1 MLYGILIV
9 IQVLISVLLVVVI
22 LMQAAK
28 GGGLAGIAGGLT
40 SSPVFGG
47 RGAATFLSRA
57 TTTLAVLFMLNC
69 LGLAVL
75 SKSATTPRSV
85 TQSESVQPMSP
96 VPTPGEEALQTEPG
110 AVPSDEGA
118 IDVTPAAGETPT
130 EGKTQPTPSST
141 GGSSP

>member
-9 IQVLISVLLVVVI
+9 VQVLISILLVVVI

-28 GGGLAGIAGGLT
+28 GGGLAGIAGGLS

-75 SKSATTPRSV
+75 SKSTRVPRSV
-85 TQSESVQPMSP
+85 TQAEAVEPISP
-96 VPTPGEEALQTEPG
+96 VPTTGEEALPTEPG
-110 AVPSDEGA
+110 TPPPAGGA
-118 IDVTPAAGETPT
+118 LEVTPGQTGSPT
-130 EGKTQPTPSST
+130 EGRTQ
-141 GGSSP
+141 

>member
-9 IQVLISVLLVVVI
+9 VQVLISILLVVVI

-69 LGLAVL
+69 LGLAML
-75 SKSATTPRSV
+75 SKSARTPRSV
-85 TQSESVQPMSP
+85 TQAESVEPISP

-110 AVPSDEGA
+110 AAPPAEGGLE
-118 IDVTPAAGETPT
+118 VTPVPGETPT
-130 EGKTQPTPSST
+130 EGRTQPTPSST
-141 GGSSP
+141 EGSSP